1 MHYEFNTTIGSGSA
15 VVTVTYTIDDGLA
28 SADRVLFNGVN
39 IADAL
44 SDDQLSDLDM
54 ECQAH
59 YIKECREYA
68 EDVADEASEFFR
80 AYA

>member
-15 VVTVTYTIDDGLA
+15 VVTVTYTIDDDLA

-44 SDDQLSDLDM
+44 SDDQLSELDM
-54 ECQAH
+54 ECQAK
-59 YIKECREYA
+59 YFEACQEEKQ
-68 EDVADEASEFFR
+68 DVADEASEYFR